1 MSRQNIRA
9 ILGAITDQK
18 LDPTKN
24 YVAGK
29 HGLQLKSRD
38 IKKELNAI
46 SLKVEEDVIVQSSLI
61 DTTTII
67 DIDTDTDTDTDTDI
81 ATATIEDTSIAKDS
95 FIEKKQ
101 SKFKK
106 KTKSFNLELVI

>member
-38 IKKELNAI
+38 IKELNAI

-67 DIDTDTDTDTDTDI
+67 DIDTDTDTDTDI

-106 KTKSFNLELVI
+106 KTKS

>member
-38 IKKELNAI
+38 IKELNAI

-106 KTKSFNLELVI
+106 KTKS